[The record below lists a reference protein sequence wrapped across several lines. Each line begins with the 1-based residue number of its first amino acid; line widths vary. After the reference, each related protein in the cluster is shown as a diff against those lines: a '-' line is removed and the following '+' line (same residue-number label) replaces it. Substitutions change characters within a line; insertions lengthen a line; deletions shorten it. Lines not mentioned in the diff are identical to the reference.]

1 MWPRLLLV
9 VCSVRS
15 KTIILV
21 FRYYSREHWFL
32 WTSDPQF
39 VTFTAARKRLWHSP
53 SSSDFVCDQ
62 KEKTEHVSKL
72 VTVFTKLHMRALAYS
87 IQGMQAEGPKELTKK
102 QKHLSKHTIFT
113 CRCQVLTLSH
123 LIDEEVE
130 VDKGQEGCPDSQ
142 ILTAS
147 NGRGG
152 TKTSS
157 FLSLASTPLDYHCT
171 GGGLPTH
178 LIWSDKEQNLRGGGW
193 WYL

>member
-1 MWPRLLLV
+1 MAYGKMKINLIEKTALTINRLAFKQGTWLFKRKKSTNQIHVSPSKGQKLFGRRRELVLWMWPRLLLV

-39 VTFTAARKRLWHSP
+39 VTSTAARKRLWHSP

-87 IQGMQAEGPKELTKK
+87 IQGMQAEGPKELINK
-102 QKHLSKHTIFT
+102 
-113 CRCQVLTLSH
+113 
-123 LIDEEVE
+123 E
-130 VDKGQEGCPDSQ
+130 
-142 ILTAS
+142 
-147 NGRGG
+147 
-152 TKTSS
+152 TKTS
-157 FLSLASTPLDYHCT
+157 
-171 GGGLPTH
+171 
-178 LIWSDKEQNLRGGGW
+178 K
-193 WYL
+193 